1 MVGRKEFPLTA
12 AHWGVY
18 RTEVVDGQVKAFH
31 PFERDPAPS
40 PIMQGYLD
48 VIDGPLRIKAP
59 MVRKTWLEGK
69 RGDPPNRSGKDSFV
83 RVSWNEAEQL
93 VADEL
98 ERIRKTHGNSAIF
111 GGSYGWASAGRFHHA
126 QSQLHRFLNCIGGYT
141 RSVNSYSLAAGE
153 VILSHIVGDAASFI
167 HAPPPWQSVIEHT
180 GLIVAFGGMA
190 VRNSQ
195 ISAGGTGYHRTGE
208 ALRQARNAGVQIVN
222 ISPVRND
229 VEDDLGAQWL
239 AARPGSDVAIM
250 LGLAHEILRNGLQD
264 QSFLD
269 AYSNGFEQFAAYL
282 MGETDGVAKTPH
294 WAAEIAQISE
304 KDIVALAKRM
314 AENRTMITVSWS
326 LTRQEHGEQ
335 PFWMATTLAAIL
347 GQIGLP
353 GGGVAYGYGASNSV
367 GNERRNAH
375 YAALPQFK
383 NPVKSFIP
391 VARIS
396 DMLLNPG
403 AEFRFNGETH
413 NYPDIRLVFW
423 AGGNPF
429 HHHQDLTKLCAAW
442 QKPETVIVHDWCWNA
457 QAKRA
462 DIVLPC
468 TTPLERDD
476 LMITPR
482 DRFIVAMKA
491 AIPPVGE
498 ARNDH
503 DILRGI
509 SRKLGVETQFSE
521 GRSSGE
527 WIEHLYQQSRELALD
542 AGIKLPPYATFMET
556 GVFETELPDAPWD
569 AFTAF
574 RDAPD
579 QAHLKTPSGK
589 IEITSNAIASFSTD
603 RVLPHPAWYEP
614 QEWLGTATDVLPFHL
629 ISGQPAD
636 KLHSQL
642 DHGRISRMAKLNG
655 RASLGIH
662 PTDASRLG
670 LSNDD
675 CVRVYNARG
684 ACLATAVL
692 DTGLLPGVVQM
703 STGAWLDAVEQSDGT
718 LLCRHGNP
726 NLVTRDAGTSELA
739 QGPVAHSCLVALERY
754 DADPSIEAFVPPI
767 IQM

>member
-1 MVGRKEFPLTA
+1 VP
-12 AHWGVY
+12 
-18 RTEVVDGQVKAFH
+18 
-31 PFERDPAPS
+31 
-40 PIMQGYLD
+40 
-48 VIDGPLRIKAP
+48 
-59 MVRKTWLEGK
+59 
-69 RGDPPNRSGKDSFV
+69 
-83 RVSWNEAEQL
+83 
-93 VADEL
+93 
-98 ERIRKTHGNSAIF
+98 
-111 GGSYGWASAGRFHHA
+111 
-126 QSQLHRFLNCIGGYT
+126 
-141 RSVNSYSLAAGE
+141 
-153 VILSHIVGDAASFI
+153 
-167 HAPPPWQSVIEHT
+167 
-180 GLIVAFGGMA
+180 
-190 VRNSQ
+190 
-195 ISAGGTGYHRTGE
+195 
-208 ALRQARNAGVQIVN
+208 
-222 ISPVRND
+222 
-229 VEDDLGAQWL
+229 
-239 AARPGSDVAIM
+239 ARPGSDVAIM
-250 LGLAHEILRNGLQD
+250 LGLAHEILRNGWQD

-269 AYSNGFEQFAAYL
+269 TYTSGFAPFAAYL
-282 MGETDGVAKTPH
+282 TGDIDGVAKTPH
-294 WAAEIAQISE
+294 WAAEIAQVSAQ
-304 KDIVALAKRM
+304 DIVALAKRM

-335 PFWMATTLAAIL
+335 PFWMATTLAAML

-367 GNERRNAH
+367 GNERRKLR

-396 DMLLNPG
+396 DMLLKPG

-413 NYPDIRLVFW
+413 TYPDIRLVYW

-429 HHHQDLTKLCAAW
+429 HHQDLTRLCTAW
-442 QKPETVIVHDWCWNA
+442 PRPETVIVHDSCWNA
-457 QAKRA
+457 LAKRA

-482 DRFIVAMKA
+482 DRFIIAMKA

-509 SRKLGVETQFSE
+509 GRKLGVDAQFSE
-521 GRSSGE
+521 GRSTKD
-527 WIEHLYQQSRELALD
+527 WLEHIYQKSRELAQD
-542 AGIKLPPYATFMET
+542 DGIELPAYETFMKT

-574 RDAPD
+574 RKAPD
-579 QAHLKTPSGK
+579 QARLKTPSGK
-589 IEITSNAIASFSTD
+589 IEITSQKIESFASTQM
-603 RVLPHPAWYEP
+603 LPYPAWYEP
-614 QEWLGTATDVLPFHL
+614 QEWLGAATDALPFHL

-636 KLHSQL
+636 KLHAQL

-662 PTDASRLG
+662 PADASRLG
-670 LSNDD
+670 ISNYD

-692 DTGLLPGVVQM
+692 DPGLLRGVVRM
-703 STGAWLDAVEQSDGT
+703 STGAWLDAIEQADGT

-739 QGPVAHSCLVALERY
+739 QGPVAHSCLVALAPYE
-754 DADPSIEAFVPPI
+754 ADQTIEVFVPPI
-767 IQM
+767 INT